1 LNRQNMAIQLEK
13 AAALSSCM
21 HFAVLA
27 GIVFSITSLFPVQYG
42 IYYCIYDLPG
52 DFQYEIETVIG
63 NTTEKNEVKYTE
75 SIRLGLR
82 SVSDKLDYDKYVWTM
97 YNGQTKQ
104 LSDVVTDLWC
114 DFDDLK
120 VSGDSGGRT
129 ITGHDYTG
137 WNDWLEKSKSS
148 GKTAFILLIF
158 AFIFFISG
166 VIVDLYRQIWGADE
180 QLRKLGLMFYA
191 LMIVGWIFQ
200 ISALL
205 QYHNKVFKYE
215 DDVRAATG
223 GKENL
228 KKGDGLIIAW
238 MAFTMWTL
246 YPTIQLTFDACGDKF
261 GFGSDDEMEEGLK
274 DDAENFGGYGG
285 VQNDEENT
293 AARPDNG
300 GTGAY
305 GD

>member
-1 LNRQNMAIQLEK
+1 MAVQLEK

-52 DFQYEIETVIG
+52 DFEYQIVTDIG
-63 NTTEKNEVKYTE
+63 NKTETNEVKYTE

-82 SVSDKLDYDKYVWTM
+82 SVSDKLEYDKYVWTM

-104 LSDVVTDLWC
+104 LTDVVTDLWC

-120 VSGDSGGRT
+120 IKGRQ
-129 ITGHDYTG
+129 YNG
-137 WNDWLEKSKSS
+137 WDDWLEKSKSS

-166 VIVDLYRQIWGADE
+166 VMVDLYRQIWAADD
-180 QLRKLGLMFYA
+180 QMRKLGLMFYS
-191 LMIVGWIFQ
+191 LMTVGWIFQ

-205 QYHNKVFKYE
+205 QYHSKVFKYE
-215 DDVRAATG
+215 EDVRAATG

-228 KKGDGLIIAW
+228 KKGDGLVIAW
-238 MAFTMWTL
+238 MALTMWTI
-246 YPTIQLTFDACGDKF
+246 YPLIQIFFDACGDKF
-261 GFGSDDEMEEGLK
+261 GFGSDDEMGEGLK
-274 DDAENFGGYGG
+274 DDGENFDGYGG
-285 VQNDEENT
+285 VQNDEDN
-293 AARPDNG
+293 AAAIPDNS